1 MKFYIVLTFFA
12 VMVIS
17 GCGPDKP
24 VIPVPTSFLG
34 HVDIILDTT
43 TIRQI
48 SEDEFLMKT
57 FGISNFD
64 TLVMN
69 NQKSYD
75 MYLIGREN
83 FLHFS
88 QAREYYR
95 NQQGGVSLIFQSKK
109 PDMKDSLMNTWKKFT
124 DFALDINVSSGT
136 GFTLYE
142 IMPLYSLTNAAHPRV
157 MPILTTY
164 SAESYRTWGF
174 NDSIASGV
182 GMKTFLSGYGSSAV
196 LFDKI
201 TEIHLNATSREL
213 EILKSGLFAAG
224 YTEEGTKFELPGSA
238 SIFVTINENEN
249 LNRFVNMKILLSKD
263 IPESYEKT
271 FNRLKVSL
279 QGNAGWFIYQ

>member
-48 SEDEFLMKT
+48 AEDEFMMKT

-75 MYLIGREN
+75 MFMIGREN

-142 IMPLYSLTNAAHPRV
+142 IMPLYSLTNATHPRV

-164 SAESYRTWGF
+164 STESYRTWGF

-279 QGNAGWFIYQ
+279 QGNSGWFIYQ